1 MTDDEPLLSVDNLKT
16 HLRTDDGI
24 VHAVDGVSFDVH
36 EGETVCLVG
45 ESGSGKTLTC
55 DSITGLVGPDADITG
70 AVRFSGVDLLR
81 MEESDLRSIRGNRI
95 AYVFQNSRA
104 ALDPVYTIGEQI
116 IEAIQ
121 FHEDVSDDEAR
132 ERAVELIRQVG
143 LSRAEHRLSEYPH
156 EFSDGMCQ
164 RAAIA
169 IALAAEP
176 DLLIADEPTSALDV
190 TIQARIIDL
199 LSDLREEHDLSMLL
213 VTHDLRVV
221 AELADRV
228 VVMFGGTVVEQGS
241 VHDVYEQ
248 PAHPYTQALFDSFSG
263 TEVSQE
269 REEIPTSGCRF
280 HRECP
285 HAIDACRGEEPP
297 MYPVREGSDHR
308 VGCVFYGPDRDPGEI
323 LAAGVEMAPA
333 GATDGRRLTETDA
346 AEPDANTRTE
356 GGDSDR

>member
-1 MTDDEPLLSVDNLKT
+1 MSDDEVLLDVDDLKT
-16 HLRTDDGI
+16 HLDTDDGI
-24 VHAVDGVSFDVH
+24 VRAVDGVSFEMH
-36 EGETVCLVG
+36 RGETVCLVG

-55 DSITGLVGPDADITG
+55 DTITDLVQPPAEISGSVT
-70 AVRFSGVDLLR
+70 FSGVDLRKLS
-81 MEESDLRSIRGNRI
+81 EKDLRSIRGNQI

-116 IEAIQ
+116 VEAIQ
-121 FHEDVSDDEAR
+121 FHQDMDDEQAR
-132 ERAVELIRQVG
+132 ERAVDLIRQVG
-143 LSRAEHRLSEYPH
+143 LSRPEHRLSEYPH

-164 RAAIA
+164 RVAIA

-199 LSDLREEHDLSMLL
+199 LADLRDRHDLSLLL

-228 VVMFGGTVVEQGS
+228 VVMFGGTVVEEGS
-241 VHDVYEQ
+241 VEDVYDQ
-248 PAHPYTQALFDSFSG
+248 PAHPYTQALFRSFTG
-263 TEVSQE
+263 TDLTQE

-285 HAIDACRGEEPP
+285 HAIDACKPEEPP
-297 MYPVREGSDHR
+297 MYPVAESSDHR
-308 VGCVFYGPDRDPGEI
+308 VGCIFYGPDRDPSPI
-323 LAAGVEMAPA
+323 LAEGAPA
-333 GATDGRRLTETDA
+333 TGDA
-346 AEPDANTRTE
+346 RQREGSARGPGPE
-356 GGDSDR
+356 GGTPTGGTSGGDRDR